1 MLNGQKLLEI
11 VILQLKKLNLIEVTS
26 VNEWQKVLQDVA
38 GNSFKEDNNVIVVTV
53 ATKVAVDGQNPVQ
66 DVASRDQ
73 DDLVGHEVPPVL
85 RHQVDVTVL
94 GVGVEDDLTQ
104 VAF

>member
-53 ATKVAVDGQNPVQ
+53 ATKVAVDSQNPVQ

-73 DDLVGHEVPPVL
+73 DDLVGNEVSPVL
-85 RHQVDVTVL
+85 RHQVDVAVL
-94 GVGVEDDLTQ
+94 GVGVEDDLT
-104 VAF
+104 